1 MVLKVVA
8 ALGDSITAAFGN
20 NAKTALGLLI
30 ENRGRSWSIGGDQ
43 YLEKLVTLPN
53 ILKKFNPKLQGYN
66 TGSKLYL
73 LAKEGDGLNVAVS
86 GGQAQDMV
94 TQARWLIERLRSDKR
109 IDFANDWKVATLFIG
124 GNDICAFC
132 KDRDANAPQQY
143 IKEVADALDML
154 YKDVPRMFVNL
165 VTILNVDEVI
175 IDNPV
180 ILLDILIIELNV

>member
-1 MVLKVVA
+1 
-8 ALGDSITAAFGN
+8 
-20 NAKTALGLLI
+20 
-30 ENRGRSWSIGGDQ
+30 
-43 YLEKLVTLPN
+43 
-53 ILKKFNPKLQGYN
+53 LKKFNPKLQGYN

-73 LAKEGDGLNVAVS
+73 LATEGDGLNVAVS